1 MSQRN
6 RTLQEATTTLSPSQV
21 LAEAKSFFSRQVGIY
36 AAFPEQESPTHITM
50 RGQGGE
56 EIVIGAFPD
65 SGGTKVS
72 GSTYLFDP
80 QVARFLATLPPLPL
94 RVADAAGA

>member
-21 LAEAKSFFSRQVGIY
+21 LAEAKSFFSRQIGIY
-36 AAFPEQESPTHITM
+36 SAFPEQESATHLTM

-65 SGGTKVS
+65 AGGTKVS

-94 RVADAAGA
+94 GASEAAGR

>member
-21 LAEAKSFFSRQVGIY
+21 LAEAKRFLSQQVGIY
-36 AAFPEQESPTHITM
+36 SAFPEQESATHLTM

-65 SGGTKVS
+65 AGGTKVS

-94 RVADAAGA
+94 GVVAAAGE